1 MYCWEIVNT
10 PLELLSFLLHCNA
23 SNLVRE
29 ILKQQNMGGAIS
41 ISVAHSKFWGLHSPC
56 PPLFTPMAQRRVTY
70 VKETNAV
77 VL

>member
-29 ILKQQNMGGAIS
+29 ILKQQNMGGGQLALAS
-41 ISVAHSKFWGLHSPC
+41 PTPNSGDSTPPVPRYLHPW
-56 PPLFTPMAQRRVTY
+56 PNV
-70 VKETNAV
+70 E
-77 VL
+77 